1 MFFLHCLAALGFPKK
16 GDWWEW
22 RGSNW
27 ESWTAMWKLT
37 PLSFGLPQRLEW
49 FGGVEWR
56 SWASAEL
63 GGQSGLQTVE
73 LELRQSSSRKKNKKN
88 QMHAKRRPSSP
99 PFIWRKRK
107 SLFGP
112 VCHVSLVGESLAGLL
127 PATGSAPHV
136 AVLHPV
142 HLATLLAFAADL
154 PAEEERHKNLR
165 QWFF

>member
-16 GDWWEW
+16 WDWWEW

-27 ESWTAMWKLT
+27 ESWMAMWKLT

-63 GGQSGLQTVE
+63 GGRSGLWARE
-73 LELRQSSSRKKNKKN
+73 KKNKKTN
-88 QMHAKRRPSSP
+88 ACKTAPLHPPRFSP
-99 PFIWRKRK
+99 AKRK

-127 PATGSAPHV
+127 PAAGGAPHV

-142 HLATLLAFAADL
+142 HLATLLPFAADL
-154 PAEEERHKNLR
+154 PAEEERQKNLR